1 MTSARAETLPF
12 GGKWL
17 GGLLGWGSG
26 LTVAQIEHRELR
38 SAGEPMAAVSTFW
51 LNPAYNSR
59 ADLLMKA
66 GRMRVA
72 ITSYPRD
79 EGSTF
84 SLRKVGEKW
93 STHMR
98 EGIRNLL

>member
-1 MTSARAETLPF
+1 
-12 GGKWL
+12 
-17 GGLLGWGSG
+17 LLGWGSG

>member
-1 MTSARAETLPF
+1 
-12 GGKWL
+12 
-17 GGLLGWGSG
+17 
-26 LTVAQIEHRELR
+26 
-38 SAGEPMAAVSTFW
+38 MAAVRTFW

-66 GRMRVA
+66 GGMRVA
-72 ITSYPRD
+72 ITSYPSD

-84 SLRKVGEKW
+84 SLGKVGEKW